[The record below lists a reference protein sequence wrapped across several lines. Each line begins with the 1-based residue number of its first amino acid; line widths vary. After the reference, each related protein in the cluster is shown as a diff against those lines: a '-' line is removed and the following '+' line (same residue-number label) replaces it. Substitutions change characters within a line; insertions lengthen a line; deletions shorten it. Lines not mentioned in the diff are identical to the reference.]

1 MLQDRPVPRARHPLA
16 GSAGRDQPEIESETP
31 PEPRDL
37 RAPQLAA
44 TAWAGCIVGLLTPG
58 AVAVSAVVLLVCG
71 TLAVLRR
78 SRLVAACCLLGAGL
92 CGHAALSV
100 DRLESGP
107 VAAWARERPIVSVEL
122 RAGGDAVVR
131 EGDHGP
137 FTILRATGTG
147 WTVRGKTA
155 RVAAPVLV
163 IGSEAWGEVAWGDTV
178 RAVGRLQ
185 PAEGHDL
192 AGVLSV
198 VGEPE
203 VEPGRAGVLAGADAV
218 RSSVRAATRDG
229 PGHADALVPALVT
242 GDDER
247 LPTEVTDDFRTAG
260 LTHLT
265 AVSGTN
271 LTLVLASALLL
282 ARWAGVRAR
291 GLLVVGALCVVGF
304 VLVARPEP
312 SVLRAAV
319 MGSVALIGL
328 GSGGRA
334 AGLRALGAAVVVL
347 LALTPAM
354 ALSPGFALSVC
365 ATAGIL
371 VGAPGVRDA
380 LASWLP
386 RWLAEAIAVPWA
398 AQMACTP
405 LVAGLSGQVSLVAV
419 VANLLAAPAVGPA
432 TVLGL
437 AGGIV
442 GLLVPPLGRLL
453 GWLGGCA
460 AWVILA
466 VAERAAALPGAEMT
480 WPSGSAA
487 MAALVLLSLVGL
499 VGASWV
505 MRHRWLTVGVV
516 ALLLVAVVRPVAT
529 PGWPPDGWVLVMCDV
544 GQGDALALRT
554 GPAEAVV
561 VDAGPDPAL
570 VDGCLEDL
578 GVTRVPAV
586 VLTHFHADHVDGLE
600 GVLSDREVGEIQVT
614 SLREPAYGA
623 DAVDG
628 SAARYGVPVRVPA
641 VGERAGAGGVS
652 WELVGPSR
660 VLGENPNDASLVLL
674 VRSHGLRILLAG
686 DAEPPEQGQLEALGL
701 GNVDVLKVAHHGS
714 RHQDHGFIADLRPRV
729 ALVSVGADN
738 DYGHPAPD
746 LTSWLEV
753 SGVDVRRTDRDGD
766 VAVVTEPGSWG
777 VVSRD

>member
-1 MLQDRPVPRARHPLA
+1 M
-16 GSAGRDQPEIESETP
+16 
-31 PEPRDL
+31 

-44 TAWAGCIVGLLTPG
+44 TAWAGCVVGLLTPG
-58 AVAVSAVVLLVCG
+58 AVAVAAVTLLA
-71 TLAVLRR
+71 LATAALVRR
-78 SRLVAACCLLGAGL
+78 SRLVAACCLLAAGL
-92 CGHAALSV
+92 CGHAALTV
-100 DRLESGP
+100 DRLDSGP
-107 VAAWARERPIVSVEL
+107 VAAWAQERPIVTVEL
-122 RAGGDAVVR
+122 RATADGVVR

-137 FTILRATGTG
+137 FALLRAEGTV
-147 WTVRGKTA
+147 WTVRGETA
-155 RVAAPVLV
+155 RVSAPVLV
-163 IGSEAWGEVAWGDTV
+163 IGDESWGDVAWGDTV
-178 RAVGRLQ
+178 HAVARLQ
-185 PAEGHDL
+185 PADGHDL
-192 AGVLSV
+192 AAVLSA
-198 VGEPE
+198 VGDPE
-203 VEPGRAGVLAGADAV
+203 VEAGRSDVLAGADAV
-218 RSSVRAATRDG
+218 RTSVRTAARDG
-229 PGHADALVPALVT
+229 PGHSDALVPALVT

-271 LTLVLASALLL
+271 LTLVLASVLLL
-282 ARWAGVRAR
+282 ARWVGVRAR

-319 MGSVALIGL
+319 MGSVALVGL

-334 AGLRALGAAVVVL
+334 AGVRALGAAVVVL

-371 VGAPGVRDA
+371 VGAPAVRDA

-419 VANLLAAPAVGPA
+419 VANLLVAPAVGPA

-437 AGGIV
+437 GGGIV
-442 GLLVPPLGRLL
+442 GLLVPPLGRVV
-453 GWLGGCA
+453 GWLGCCS
-460 AWVILA
+460 AWLILA
-466 VAERAAALPGAEMT
+466 VAERAARLPGAEVA
-480 WPSGSAA
+480 WPSGSL
-487 MAALVLLSLVGL
+487 ALVVLVVLSLVGL

-505 MRHRWLTVGVV
+505 MRHRWLTV
-516 ALLLVAVVRPVAT
+516 AAALLLLVAILRPAPS
-529 PGWPPDGWVLVMCDV
+529 PGWPPEGWVLVMCDV

-561 VDAGPDPAL
+561 VDAGPESAL
-570 VDGCLEDL
+570 VDGCLDDL
-578 GVTRVPAV
+578 GVRRVPAV
-586 VLTHFHADHVDGLE
+586 VLTHFHADHVDGLQ
-600 GVLSDREVGEIQVT
+600 GVLEGRAVGEVQVT

-623 DAVDG
+623 EEVDRL
-628 SAARYGVPVRVPA
+628 AAAHGVPVRVPA
-641 VGERAGAGGVS
+641 VGEQAARGEVS
-652 WELVGPSR
+652 WRVVGPPR

-674 VRSHGLRILLAG
+674 VEAGGLRLLLAG
-686 DAEPPEQGQLEALGL
+686 DAEPPEQGQLERAGI
-701 GNVDVLKVAHHGS
+701 GDVDVLKVAHHGS
-714 RHQDHGFIADLRPRV
+714 RYQDHGFIADLRPQV
-729 ALVSVGADN
+729 ALVSVGEGN

-746 LTSWLEV
+746 LTAWLTDG
-753 SGVDVRRTDRDGD
+753 GVDVRRTDRDGD
-766 VAVVTEPGSWG
+766 VAVVVGEDGWG
-777 VVSRD
+777 VVSRG